1 MAEVRKYFCATD
13 NVTGSK
19 IIGGIQIA
27 LNISFVVN
35 FVLAVQAAQAA
46 RPEDHSGHIQIA
58 FILILIA
65 YGLGLLVSILLVAGA
80 AKGNA
85 AMIKAYLILNSIV
98 ILVILV
104 GRIFGF
110 SGWLKIGGGG
120 ALNSFVKPFQGT
132 IGLGMAIWAEVVAF
146 GAHQEIKMQ

>member
-1 MAEVRKYFCATD
+1 MAEVRKYFCTTD

-27 LNISFVVN
+27 LNVSFVVN
-35 FVLAVQAAQAA
+35 FVQLT
-46 RPEDHSGHIQIA
+46 RPEDDSGVLAIA
-58 FILILIA
+58 FILILVA

-80 AKGNA
+80 TKGNP

-104 GRIFGF
+104 GRITAFLGV
-110 SGWLKIGGGG
+110 LKVGPGG
-120 ALNSFVKPFQGT
+120 AFNAFVKPFQGT

-146 GAHQEIKMQ
+146 GAHQEINKKN

>member
-1 MAEVRKYFCATD
+1 MAEVRKYFCTTD

-27 LNISFVVN
+27 LNVSFVVN
-35 FVLAVQAAQAA
+35 FVQLT
-46 RPEDHSGHIQIA
+46 RPEDDSGVLAIA
-58 FILILIA
+58 FILILVA

-80 AKGNA
+80 AKGNG